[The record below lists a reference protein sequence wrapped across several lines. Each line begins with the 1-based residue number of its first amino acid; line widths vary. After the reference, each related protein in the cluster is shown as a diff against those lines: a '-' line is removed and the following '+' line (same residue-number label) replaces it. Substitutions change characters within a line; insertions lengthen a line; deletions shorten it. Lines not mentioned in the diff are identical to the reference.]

1 VKVLKTGLQ
10 KLLTMGDADPHILV
24 VDDDRRIRELLVS
37 YLQANGFRV
46 TSAANAAVAR
56 KAMDGLCYDVIV
68 LDIMMPGENG
78 LSFATSLRGDGDTV
92 PILMLSARS
101 DTSDRIQ
108 GLATGSDDY
117 LGKPF
122 EPEELLLRLRNLLRR
137 VAPKAEKIKAV
148 KFGECSFEIE
158 SGVLERN
165 GELVKL
171 TGREK
176 DILRLL
182 ASTPG
187 VPVARAALQP
197 DGVDEGARAID
208 VQMTRLR
215 QKIEKDPGIPVHL
228 QTVRGQG
235 YCLFAEPF

>member
-1 VKVLKTGLQ
+1 
-10 KLLTMGDADPHILV
+10 MADTPHILL
-24 VDDDRRIRELLVS
+24 VDDDRRIRELLVE
-37 YLQANGFRV
+37 YLKGNGFLV
-46 TSAANAAVAR
+46 TPASNAAEAR
-56 KAMDGLCYDVIV
+56 RALDGLAFDMIV

-78 LSFATSLRGDGDTV
+78 LALATSLRATGNAV

-122 EPEELLLRLRNLLRR
+122 EPEELLLRMRNLLRR
-137 VAPKAEKIKAV
+137 SQPKSLKITAV
-148 KFGECSFEIE
+148 RFGDFVFEIE
-158 SGVLERN
+158 N
-165 GELVKL
+165 GTLTRGTETLRL

-176 DILRLL
+176 DILRQL
-182 ASTPG
+182 ALSMG
-187 VPVARAALQP
+187 QPVARSVLQP
-197 DGVDEGARAID
+197 ESAAEDARAID

-215 QKIEKDPGIPVHL
+215 QKIETDPANPKYL

-235 YCLFAEPF
+235 YCLFAESI

>member
-1 VKVLKTGLQ
+1 MVET
-10 KLLTMGDADPHILV
+10 PHILL
-24 VDDDRRIRELLVS
+24 VDDDRRIRELLAT
-37 YLQANGFRV
+37 YLKTNGFLV
-46 TSAANAAVAR
+46 TASSNALDAR
-56 KAMDGLCYDVIV
+56 RALESLSFDLIV

-78 LSFATSLRGDGDTV
+78 FDFATSLRRDGNAV

-101 DTSDRIQ
+101 DAADRIQ

-122 EPEELLLRLRNLLRR
+122 EPEELLLRMRNLLRR
-137 VAPKAEKIKAV
+137 TPSPMSKPTAV
-148 KFGECSFEIE
+148 KFGDCIFEIE
-158 SGVLERN
+158 N
-165 GELVKL
+165 GHLTRGGETLRL

-182 ASTPG
+182 ATSMG
-187 VPVARAALQP
+187 QAVARSVLQP
-197 DGVDEGARAID
+197 EGAADVARAID

-215 QKIEKDPGIPVHL
+215 QKIEADPANPKYL

-235 YCLFAEPF
+235 YCLYAESV

>member
-1 VKVLKTGLQ
+1 
-10 KLLTMGDADPHILV
+10 MADAVHILL
-24 VDDDRRIRELLVS
+24 VDDDRRIRELLTT
-37 YLQANGFRV
+37 YLKSNGFMV
-46 TSAANAAVAR
+46 TAAGNAAEAR
-56 KAMDGLCYDVIV
+56 RALESLAFDIVV

-78 LSFATSLRGDGDTV
+78 LAFATSLRDAGNAV

-101 DTSDRIQ
+101 DAADRIQ

-122 EPEELLLRLRNLLRR
+122 EPEELLLRLRNLMRR
-137 VAPKAEKIKAV
+137 TQPREAKISAV
-148 KFGECSFEIE
+148 KFGECVFELE
-158 SGVLERN
+158 HGTLTRSGEDVR
-165 GELVKL
+165 L

-182 ASTPG
+182 ATALG
-187 VPVARAALQP
+187 QAVPRSALQP
-197 DGVDEGARAID
+197 EGASDDARAID

-215 QKIEKDPGIPVHL
+215 QKIESDSANPKYL

-235 YCLFAEPF
+235 YCLFAEIR

>member
-1 VKVLKTGLQ
+1 MVDT
-10 KLLTMGDADPHILV
+10 PHILL
-24 VDDDRRIRELLVS
+24 VDDDRRIRELLAE
-37 YLQANGFRV
+37 YLKSNGFMV
-46 TSAANAAVAR
+46 TAASNSTEAR
-56 KAMDGLCYDVIV
+56 RALDGLAFDMIV

-78 LSFATSLRGDGDTV
+78 FALATSLRAEGNGV

-122 EPEELLLRLRNLLRR
+122 EPEELLLRMRNLLRR
-137 VAPKAEKIKAV
+137 SQPKESKLTAV
-148 KFGECSFEIE
+148 KFGDFVFEIE
-158 SGVLERN
+158 N
-165 GELVKL
+165 GTLTRGQDALRL

-176 DILRLL
+176 DILRQL
-182 ASTPG
+182 ASSMG
-187 VPVARAALQP
+187 QPVARSLLQTEGAA
-197 DGVDEGARAID
+197 DDARAID

-215 QKIEKDPGIPVHL
+215 QKIETDPANPKYL

-235 YCLFAEPF
+235 YCLFAESV

>member
-1 VKVLKTGLQ
+1 MPQGIGWRA
-10 KLLTMGDADPHILV
+10 TMDDAAHILL
-24 VDDDRRIRELLVS
+24 VDDDRRIRELLTT
-37 YLQANGFRV
+37 YLKTNGFLV
-46 TSAANAAVAR
+46 TAAGNAAEAR
-56 KAMDGLCYDVIV
+56 RALEGLSFDIVV

-78 LSFATSLRGDGDTV
+78 LDFAASLRRVGNAV

-101 DTSDRIQ
+101 DAADRIQ

-137 VAPKAEKIKAV
+137 SLPRAVKINAV
-148 KFGECSFEIE
+148 KFGDCVFEME
-158 SGVLERN
+158 HGTLTCGAEVL
-165 GELVKL
+165 KL

-182 ASTPG
+182 ATHIG
-187 VPVARAALQP
+187 QPVSRAVLQP
-197 DGVDEGARAID
+197 EGAAEDARAID

-215 QKIEKDPGIPVHL
+215 QKIEPDPANPRYL

-235 YCLFAEPF
+235 YCLFAEVI

>member
-1 VKVLKTGLQ
+1 MLDEL
-10 KLLTMGDADPHILV
+10 PHILL
-24 VDDDRRIRELLVS
+24 VDDDRRIRQLLVS
-37 YLQANGFRV
+37 YLSSNGFRV
-46 TSAANAAVAR
+46 TAAANAAEAR
-56 KAMDGLCYDVIV
+56 KAMDGLEYDIVV

-78 LSFATSLRGDGDTV
+78 LSFATYLRGAGSAV

-122 EPEELLLRLRNLLRR
+122 EPEELLLRLRNLLKRS
-137 VAPKAEKIKAV
+137 APKSQKRAV
-148 KFGECSFEIE
+148 RFGECVFELE
-158 SGVLERN
+158 SGVLERD
-165 GELVKL
+165 GEVLKL

-182 ASTPG
+182 AATPG
-187 VPVARAALQP
+187 QPVARATLQP
-197 DGVDEGARAID
+197 EGSDETARAID

-215 QKIEKDPGIPVHL
+215 QKIEKDPAIPVHL

-235 YCLFAEPF
+235 YCLIAEPI

>member
-1 VKVLKTGLQ
+1 
-10 KLLTMGDADPHILV
+10 MADTPHILL
-24 VDDDRRIRELLVS
+24 VDDDRRIRELLAE
-37 YLQANGFRV
+37 YLKSNGFMV
-46 TSAANAAVAR
+46 TAASNALEAR
-56 KAMDGLCYDVIV
+56 RALDGLAFDMIV

-78 LSFATSLRGDGDTV
+78 FALATSLRAAGNGV

-122 EPEELLLRLRNLLRR
+122 EPEELLLRMRNLLRR
-137 VAPKAEKIKAV
+137 SLPKESKPTAV
-148 KFGECSFEIE
+148 KFGDFVFEIE
-158 SGVLERN
+158 SGTLTR
-165 GELVKL
+165 GQDALRL

-176 DILRLL
+176 DILRQL
-182 ASTPG
+182 AHAMG
-187 VPVARAALQP
+187 QPVARSLLQTEGAA
-197 DGVDEGARAID
+197 DDARAID

-215 QKIEKDPGIPVHL
+215 QKIETDPANPKYL

-235 YCLFAEPF
+235 YCLFAESV

>member
-1 VKVLKTGLQ
+1 
-10 KLLTMGDADPHILV
+10 MADAAHILL
-24 VDDDRRIRELLVS
+24 VDDDRRIRELLAT
-37 YLQANGFRV
+37 YLKSNGFMV
-46 TSAANAAVAR
+46 TTASNAAEAR
-56 KAMDGLCYDVIV
+56 RALGGLTFDIIV

-78 LSFATSLRGDGDTV
+78 LALATSLRAEGNNV

-101 DTSDRIQ
+101 DSSDRIV

-122 EPEELLLRLRNLLRR
+122 EPEELLLRLRNLVRR
-137 VAPKAEKIKAV
+137 SQPRAQKFSAV
-148 KFGECSFEIE
+148 KFGEFTFEME
-158 SGVLERN
+158 SGNLMR
-165 GELVKL
+165 GEDSMRL

-182 ASTPG
+182 ASAIG
-187 VPVARAALQP
+187 QPVARSVLQP
-197 DGVDEGARAID
+197 EGASDDARAID

-215 QKIEKDPGIPVHL
+215 QKIELDPTNPKYL

-235 YCLFAEPF
+235 YCLFAEII

>member
-1 VKVLKTGLQ
+1 MVE
-10 KLLTMGDADPHILV
+10 APHILL
-24 VDDDRRIRELLVS
+24 VDDDRRIRELLTV
-37 YLQANGFRV
+37 YLKNNGFLV
-46 TSAANAAVAR
+46 TATSNAADAR
-56 KAMDGLCYDVIV
+56 RALTGLAFDIIV

-78 LSFATSLRGDGDTV
+78 LLFAASLRESGNAV

-101 DTSDRIQ
+101 DSADRIQ

-137 VAPKAEKIKAV
+137 VQPVASKASAV
-148 KFGECSFEIE
+148 RFGEFVFELE
-158 SGVLERN
+158 SGALTKGSEILR
-165 GELVKL
+165 L

-182 ASTPG
+182 AQSPG
-187 VPVARAALQP
+187 VPVARSILQS
-197 DGVDEGARAID
+197 DGVADDARAID

-215 QKIEKDPGIPVHL
+215 QKIETDPTNPQFL

-235 YCLFAEPF
+235 YCLFAEGV

>member
-1 VKVLKTGLQ
+1 MAET
-10 KLLTMGDADPHILV
+10 PHILL
-24 VDDDRRIRELLVS
+24 VDDDRRIRELLAE
-37 YLQANGFRV
+37 YLKSNGFLV
-46 TSAANAAVAR
+46 TPASNAAEAR
-56 KAMDGLCYDVIV
+56 RALDGLAFDMIV

-78 LSFATSLRGDGDTV
+78 FALATSLRAAGNAV

-122 EPEELLLRLRNLLRR
+122 EPEELLLRMRNLLRR
-137 VAPKAEKIKAV
+137 SLPKTLKLTAV
-148 KFGECSFEIE
+148 KFGDFVFEIE
-158 SGVLERN
+158 N
-165 GELVKL
+165 GTLMRGTETLRL

-176 DILRLL
+176 DILRQL
-182 ASTPG
+182 ALSMG
-187 VPVARAALQP
+187 QPVARSLLQTEGAA
-197 DGVDEGARAID
+197 DEARAID

-215 QKIEKDPGIPVHL
+215 QKIETDPANPKYL

-235 YCLFAEPF
+235 YCLFAESV

>member
-1 VKVLKTGLQ
+1 MV
-10 KLLTMGDADPHILV
+10 DAPHILL
-24 VDDDRRIRELLVS
+24 VDDDRRIRELLTV
-37 YLQANGFRV
+37 YLKNNGFLV
-46 TSAANAAVAR
+46 TAASNASEAR
-56 KAMDGLCYDVIV
+56 RALTGLAFDIIV

-78 LSFATSLRGDGDTV
+78 LLFAASLRESGNAV

-101 DTSDRIQ
+101 DSADRIQ

-137 VAPKAEKIKAV
+137 VQPMASKASAV
-148 KFGECSFEIE
+148 RFGEFVFEFE
-158 SGVLERN
+158 SGALTKGSEILR
-165 GELVKL
+165 L

-182 ASTPG
+182 AQSPG
-187 VPVARAALQP
+187 VPVARSILQS
-197 DGVDEGARAID
+197 DGVADDARAID

-215 QKIEKDPGIPVHL
+215 QKIETDPTNPQFL

-235 YCLFAEPF
+235 YCLFAEGV

>member
-1 VKVLKTGLQ
+1 VA
-10 KLLTMGDADPHILV
+10 DAVHILL
-24 VDDDRRIRELLVS
+24 VDDDRRIRELLTT
-37 YLQANGFRV
+37 YLKSNGFMV
-46 TSAANAAVAR
+46 TAAGNAAEAR
-56 KAMDGLCYDVIV
+56 RALESLAFDIVV

-78 LSFATSLRGDGDTV
+78 LVFATSLRDAGNAV

-101 DTSDRIQ
+101 DAADRIQ

-122 EPEELLLRLRNLLRR
+122 EPEELLLRLRNLMRR
-137 VAPKAEKIKAV
+137 TQPREAKISAV
-148 KFGECSFEIE
+148 KFGECVFELE
-158 SGVLERN
+158 HGTLTRSGEDVR
-165 GELVKL
+165 L

-182 ASTPG
+182 ATALG
-187 VPVARAALQP
+187 QAVPRSALQP
-197 DGVDEGARAID
+197 EGASDDARAID

-215 QKIEKDPGIPVHL
+215 QKIESDSANPKYL

-235 YCLFAEPF
+235 YCLFAEIR